1 MFPMLAQV
9 ESNPRGVRRNSPIAG
24 DCTDGT
30 DRAPATHAAHDELK
44 DATMAQTL
52 PLPEPAF
59 SGVIHELA
67 TESTPARPEIQYPPA
82 GAPNVVVVMYDDVGF
97 GAASTF
103 GGPVPTPALDRVAAG
118 GVSYNRF
125 HTTALC
131 SPTRAALLT
140 GRNHH
145 SAHMG
150 GISEIAYGFPGY
162 DGIIP
167 RSTAT
172 VAEVLRL
179 NGYSTAMFGKAHVT
193 PMWETSPAGPFDRWP
208 TGLGFERFYGF
219 LGGEASQWEPALY
232 DQTTPIEPYVGRDDY
247 HLTEDLADHTIEWM
261 RLQKA
266 AAPNK
271 PFFVYFSPGATHAP
285 HHVWPEWIEKFR
297 GRFDDG
303 WDALREEI
311 HARQLELGVIPPGT
325 ALTPRPDQIPSW
337 DEYPDRF
344 KPVARRLMEVYAGFL
359 AHTDAQVTRL
369 LDALDDLGQADNTLV
384 VYLMGDN
391 GASGEGTVHG
401 AWSSPSFQNGE
412 PEDPEWLLAHID
424 DFGSPRCENHFNV
437 AWAWALDAPFQWM
450 KQVAS
455 HFGGSRNGMAISW
468 PGGMSARGEMRSQ
481 FHHVID
487 LVPTILDV
495 AGITEPTS
503 VNGIEQKPIE
513 GVSMRYTFDDAA
525 APSRRTTQYFEILGN
540 RAIYHEGWV
549 AACFHGRL
557 PWVRSQAVEFGEGE
571 RWELYRIEDDFS
583 EACDV
588 AGEFPDRLSELR
600 AIFDR
605 EACAHDVYPL
615 SDQTTLRA
623 LPHNRPSL
631 LDGETR
637 FTLYRDHVRQ
647 CELATVSLKNTSFDL
662 RATVSIPAG
671 GAEGVVICQG
681 GNMAGWSLYV
691 MDGVPAYHYNL
702 YGRVLTTIAGTGPMP
717 AGDAELGVTFEYDGG
732 GLGKGGMVSL
742 QVNGAVVGQGR
753 LERTVPFLFS
763 MSGETLDVGVDTG
776 APAGPYTGRFPFT
789 GRIDR
794 IEIETRPALTADERQ
809 QLADGQARGAL
820 AGQ

>member
-1 MFPMLAQV
+1 
-9 ESNPRGVRRNSPIAG
+9 
-24 DCTDGT
+24 
-30 DRAPATHAAHDELK
+30 
-44 DATMAQTL
+44 MARCL
-52 PLPEPAF
+52 PLPDRKF
-59 SGVIHELA
+59 DGVIHELA
-67 TESTPARPEIQYPPA
+67 TASMPSRPEIQYPPA

-103 GGPVPTPALDRVAAG
+103 GGPVPTPALDRVAAQ

-172 VAEVLRL
+172 VAEILRL
-179 NGYSTAMFGKAHVT
+179 SGYSTAMFGKAHVT

-247 HLTEDLADHTIEWM
+247 HLTEDLADRTIEWM

-266 AAPNK
+266 AAPDK

-285 HHVWPEWIEKFR
+285 HHVWPAWIEQFR

-325 ALTPRPDQIPSW
+325 VLTPRPEQIPSW
-337 DEYPDRF
+337 DEYPDRY

-359 AHTDAQVTRL
+359 AHTDAQVARV
-369 LDALDDLGQADNTLV
+369 LDVLGDLGQADNTLV

-391 GASGEGTVHG
+391 GASGEGTIHG

-468 PGGMSARGEMRSQ
+468 PKGIAARGELRSQ

-487 LVPTILDV
+487 IVPTILDA
-495 AGITEPTS
+495 AGIAEPAV

-513 GVSMRYTFDDAA
+513 GVSMRYSFDDAS
-525 APSRRTTQYFEILGN
+525 APSTRTTQYFEILGN

-557 PWVRSQAVEFGEGE
+557 PWVRSQAVEFGESE

-583 EACDV
+583 EAHDV
-588 AGEFPDRLSELR
+588 AAEFPDKLLDLR

-605 EACAHDVYPL
+605 EARAYDVYPL

-631 LDGETR
+631 LEGKTR

-647 CELATVSLKNTSFDL
+647 PELATVSLKNTSFDL
-662 RATVSIPAG
+662 RATLQIPDG
-671 GAEGVVICQG
+671 GAEGVIICQG
-681 GNMAGWSLYV
+681 GNMAGWSLYLK
-691 MDGVPAYHYNL
+691 DGVPAYHYNL
-702 YGRVLTTIAGTGPMP
+702 YGRILTTIEGTEALP
-717 AGDAELGVTFEYDGG
+717 AGDVELGVTFEYDGG
-732 GLGKGGMVSL
+732 GLGKGGAVSL
-742 QVNGAVVGQGR
+742 IVNGAVVGQGR
-753 LERTVPFLFS
+753 LDRTVPFLFS

-776 APAGPYTGRFPFT
+776 APAGPYPHRFPFT

-794 IEIETRPALTADERQ
+794 IDIELQPALTDAQRQ
-809 QLADGQARGAL
+809 QLHDGQARAAL